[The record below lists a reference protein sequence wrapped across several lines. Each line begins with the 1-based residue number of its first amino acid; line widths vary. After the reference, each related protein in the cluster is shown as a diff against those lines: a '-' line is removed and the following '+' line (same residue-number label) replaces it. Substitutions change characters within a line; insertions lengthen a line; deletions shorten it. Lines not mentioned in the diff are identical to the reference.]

1 MEGPTTGDNHTRA
14 AEVQTGTQLTHSTSV
29 AVPLIVTTVVAA
41 EVLLV
46 GVEVQAVVVRV
57 ILVLVPKVVVLVVV
71 VAVAP
76 RRWKPARR
84 SAAENRKY
92 RYLSVSLY
100 TN

>member
-41 EVLLV
+41 EVVLV

-57 ILVLVPKVVVLVVV
+57 ILVLVPKVVVLGARLGAGNIRFLIKPVV
-71 VAVAP
+71 
-76 RRWKPARR
+76 
-84 SAAENRKY
+84 RK
-92 RYLSVSLY
+92 RGLSLY
-100 TN
+100 